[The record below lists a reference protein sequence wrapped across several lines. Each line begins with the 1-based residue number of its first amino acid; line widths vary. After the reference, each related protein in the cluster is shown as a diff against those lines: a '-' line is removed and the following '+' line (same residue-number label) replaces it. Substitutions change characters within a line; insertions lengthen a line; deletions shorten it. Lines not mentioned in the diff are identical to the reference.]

1 MSMGFPLS
9 VCSSQPR
16 ALHADNLSVPQK
28 MEINSWYRSIYMQF
42 NTLYMVPEMGLNL
55 KMVSAPV
62 QGLSE
67 RAPSISA
74 PASGVSLSHS
84 INMADSE
91 ERPIPFRAAH
101 ETRPS
106 SRKDGPT
113 AKIGRPKVTITGDV
127 LERRRLS
134 KRRQNAR
141 RTIQQG
147 WNAKLACSPG
157 APPTG
162 ILNVSSREI
171 QPAGHSSSQLN
182 ATDGGE
188 ASNAEEDL
196 HLDNPAEGSGLEQGS
211 GVDNTAGGQAN
222 PGSGETRRQ
231 RASINRKKKEFS
243 ESSLPLNFSSNTHA

>member
-1 MSMGFPLS
+1 MSLVRCVS
-9 VCSSQPR
+9 VGECTSSYTIKAIGAPSQEV
-16 ALHADNLSVPQK
+16 AAFGVVVP
-28 MEINSWYRSIYMQF
+28 
-42 NTLYMVPEMGLNL
+42 
-55 KMVSAPV
+55 APV
-62 QGLSE
+62 QGPYD
-67 RAPSISA
+67 RAPSISDPTA
-74 PASGVSLSHS
+74 AASLSHS

-91 ERPIPFRAAH
+91 ERPIPFRAAR
-101 ETRPS
+101 EARPS
-106 SRKDGPT
+106 SCKDGPT
-113 AKIGRPKVTITGDV
+113 AKVGRPKVTITEDV

-141 RTIQQG
+141 RNIQQ
-147 WNAKLACSPG
+147 G

-162 ILNVSSREI
+162 ILNVSSRGI
-171 QPAGHSSSQLN
+171 PPPGQSSSQLD

-196 HLDNPAEGSGLEQGS
+196 HMDNSAEGSGLEQGS
-211 GVDNTAGGQAN
+211 GVDNVAGGQAD